1 MHFSP
6 LVRLACRALF
16 GMALA
21 APIVAV
27 AGPGLHYSGTPVDV
41 PTYHYD
47 SARTGWN
54 RSETDLTPATVA
66 STRFGLLKT
75 LGVDGDV
82 LAQPLLI
89 SNFVMPDGST
99 HDILVVVTGHN
110 SVYAFDAQTY
120 AVLWQVNLGPSQAS
134 SDIGCHELDPAV
146 EIRRRPDGMP
156 LDRDRLRQMRP
167 EQLVELLHRILD
179 LILAHDQLDPIESD
193 DLHFLSLNG
202 DQLEFGRSPARGNRN
217 SRVSLSRPS
226 ETIALL
232 RSGGPWSQK
241 ASRRWHRYAA

>member
-134 SDIGCHELDPAV
+134 SDIGCHELDPEYGISSTPVIVRSAPNAATLYV
-146 EIRRRPDGMP
+146 VSATEPSRSRSTPSS
-156 LDRDRLRQMRP
+156 MRSAWP
-167 EQLVELLHRILD
+167 
-179 LILAHDQLDPIESD
+179 
-193 DLHFLSLNG
+193 
-202 DQLEFGRSPARGNRN
+202 PA
-217 SRVSLSRPS
+217 P
-226 ETIALL
+226 T
-232 RSGGPWSQK
+232 
-241 ASRRWHRYAA
+241 